1 MIQIEEVEKIH
12 DILVEKF
19 GGAKGIRDRGTL
31 ESAIGRPFQTFDGK
45 DLYPNP
51 VDKAAAIFQ
60 SIISNHPFVDG
71 NKRTAYVLMR
81 LILKENKLDIHVGQ
95 DEKYEFVIKAAKGE
109 LTFDN
114 IKDWIEKN
122 VDLEGNEPQQ

>member
-51 VDKAAAIFQ
+51 VDKAAAIFE

-81 LILKENKLDIHVGQ
+81 LILKENKLDINVGQ
-95 DEKYEFVIKAAKGE
+95 NEKYEFVIKAAKGE

-122 VDLEGNEPQQ
+122 VK

>member
-19 GGAKGIRDRGTL
+19 GGARGIRDRGTL

-51 VDKAAAIFQ
+51 VDKAAAIFE

-81 LILKENKLDIHVGQ
+81 LILKENKLDIQAGQ
-95 DEKYEFVIKAAKGE
+95 NEKYEFVIKAAKSE

-114 IKDWIEKN
+114 IRDWIEKN
-122 VDLEGNEPQQ
+122 LK